1 MADNATLITGLFPG
15 RDSAE
20 QAYQHVLDRG
30 YHRDDI
36 DVVMSDDT
44 RQREFDGEGAG
55 TAPLGGPLG
64 FVAAALAAA
73 GTSLG
78 APGLT
83 LVMSGPLV
91 GIGSTGTGLADALS
105 SWNIP
110 EERVEQYELG
120 IREGG
125 LLLGLRAHSAA
136 EAVAIETQWRDAGGT
151 GVHH

>member
-1 MADNATLITGLFPG
+1 MSDNTTLITGLFPG

-20 QAYQHVLDRG
+20 QAYQQVLDRG
-30 YHRDDI
+30 YRREDI

-44 RQREFDGEGAG
+44 RQRAFDGEGAG
-55 TAPLGGPLG
+55 TAPLGGALG
-64 FVAAALAAA
+64 LMAAALAAA

-91 GIGSTGTGLADALS
+91 GLGGTGTGLADALS
-105 SWNIP
+105 GWNIP
-110 EERVEQYELG
+110 EERVAQYELG

-125 LLLGLRAHSAA
+125 LLLGLHAHNSA
-136 EAVAIETQWRDAGGT
+136 EALAIETQWRNAGGT